1 MAPLSSPI
9 IRKPSLARV
18 PRRKRALTPPLPR
31 PLLHLVRALIVA
43 LVLWFEYGTF
53 YASARFGCGFDDSPS
68 TKGRVWDESLS
79 LGANQGGWRADERW
93 REAAGAG
100 RREGQPFHVLVAAD
114 PQLLDMRSYPGR
126 NWALR
131 WLGVK
136 VTDMYA
142 RKSWWFVSRKSRGK
156 GGGGV
161 DAVVWLGDLLD
172 SGVEMVDRREH
183 SHYVHRFHLLFPLP
197 RASAASLSQSSSSSS
212 SLTPPIPSILLPGNH
227 DLGLHVPSSALASY
241 SRERFAEAF
250 GPTWGERE
258 WNGWLLIWV
267 DSMALL
273 EEEFRAGRGGEF
285 RDMKDWIEDLG
296 KGDVTT
302 PRILLTH
309 IPLFRPEGTSC
320 GRSRESTRPIRQ
332 GAGKNYQNEL
342 DEEMTRWLVE
352 RVRPTLV
359 YSGDDHDSCIIRHPY
374 SSPLDGLTPVT
385 ETTVKA
391 FSMAMGVRRPGY
403 HLLSLYA
410 PIPPPLSSDS
420 LDPSSDPSTAVPSP
434 TYTATTCLLPDQL
447 GIYLHVYL
455 PLLLSFTLFFLLP
468 KLVLVVRSS
477 LRKRRNASARGNGL
491 PVHSSGGGGGGGHSH
506 KRSLS
511 KKLLGG
517 GDDPDEEA
525 AEDADSL
532 FPTFFGASQDLS
544 YGYSAGIDGDELPT
558 SNLTGS
564 SSVADRDGD
573 EYERSSLSNGRVRR
587 VSRVWLWE
595 KDGPAPFSSDE
606 DPSAPSSFAAS
617 LSSRVRRA
625 RATLV
630 DRLSSNSLL
639 GPLARLLVR
648 PVYRAL
654 RTVFRKLVPS
664 ALVGRLLAAGPGQAV
679 SETVEQVCEVAWPG
693 VAAWAAV
700 WVWFSL

>member
-9 IRKPSLARV
+9 IRKPSLGLA

-68 TKGRVWDESLS
+68 TKGRVWDGSLALS
-79 LGANQGGWRADERW
+79 ETRGGWRTDERW
-93 REAAGAG
+93 REAARAG
-100 RREGQPFHVLVAAD
+100 RREGQPFHVLVVAD

-142 RKSWWFVSRKSRGK
+142 RKSWRFVSRKSRGK

-197 RASAASLSQSSSSSS
+197 RASAVSPSQSVSSSS

-258 WNGWLLIWV
+258 WNGWTLVWV

-273 EEEFRAGRGGEF
+273 EAEFREGRGGEF
-285 RDMKDWIEDLG
+285 SDMKAWLEDLG

-320 GRSRESTRPIRQ
+320 GRSRESSRPIRQ
-332 GAGKNYQNEL
+332 GSGKNYQNEL
-342 DEEMTRWLVE
+342 DEEITRWLVE

-374 SSPLDGLTPVT
+374 TSPMDGLTPVT

-391 FSMAMGVRRPGY
+391 FSMAMGIRRPGY

-410 PIPPPLSSDS
+410 PLPPPLSDS
-420 LDPSSDPSTAVPSP
+420 FDPAFDPSTAVPSP
-434 TYTATTCLLPDQL
+434 AYTATTCLLPDQL
-447 GIYLHVYL
+447 GIYLHIYL
-455 PLLLSFTLFFLLP
+455 PLLLTFTLFFLLP
-468 KLVLVVRSS
+468 KLALVVRSS

-491 PVHSSGGGGGGGHSH
+491 PVHSSGGGGGAGHSH

-511 KKLLGG
+511 KKLLGR
-517 GDDPDEEA
+517 GDSDEEA

-532 FPTFFGASQDLS
+532 FPTFFGASQDMT
-544 YGYSAGIDGDELPT
+544 YGYSAGIDADSLPT

-564 SSVADRDGD
+564 SSGPDGEED
-573 EYERSSLSNGRVRR
+573 ESGHSSPSNGRVRR

-595 KDGPAPFSSDE
+595 KDGPSPFSSLDD
-606 DPSAPSSFAAS
+606 DPSGPSSYAS
-617 LSSRVRRA
+617 FSSRLRSTLA
-625 RATLV
+625 DLV
-630 DRLSSNSLL
+630 DRLSSNTLL
-639 GPLARLLVR
+639 GPLARILLR
-648 PVYRAL
+648 PLYRAV
-654 RTVFRKLVPS
+654 RMTFRKLVPS
-664 ALVGRLLAAGPGQAV
+664 ALLGRLLAAGPGQAV
-679 SETVEQVCEVAWPG
+679 SETVEQTWEVAWPG